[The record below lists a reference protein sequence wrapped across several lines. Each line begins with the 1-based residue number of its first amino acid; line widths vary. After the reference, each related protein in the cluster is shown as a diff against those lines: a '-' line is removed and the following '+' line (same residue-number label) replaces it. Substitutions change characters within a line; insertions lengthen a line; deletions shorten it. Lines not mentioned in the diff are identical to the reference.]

1 MFFDIFKGDKK
12 PSNVVPFPTWKD
24 VAPPP
29 MPEVKPPAENPKLKA
44 PANYLIG
51 VNPDGAVQLNVGT
64 YATLTMTDAGVITLI
79 EDLAHAIRQRYEVE
93 ITEIGSDED

>member
-1 MFFDIFKGDKK
+1 MFFDLFKGNKK

-29 MPEVKPPAENPKLKA
+29 MPEVEPPAENPKLKA

-51 VNPDGAVQLNVGT
+51 VNPDGAVQLKVGD
-64 YATLTMTDAGVITLI
+64 YATLTMTDVGVVQLI
-79 EDLAHAIRQRYEVE
+79 EDLSHYIRHTYAVE
-93 ITEIGSDED
+93 ITKLD

>member
-24 VAPPP
+24 IPPP
-29 MPEVKPPAENPKLKA
+29 EVEPPAGNPKLKA

-51 VNPDGAVQLNVGT
+51 SNSDGAVQLKIGD
-64 YATLTMTDAGVITLI
+64 YATLTMTDVGVVQLI
-79 EDLAHAIRQRYEVE
+79 EDLAHHIRHTYAVE
-93 ITEIGSDED
+93 ITKLG